1 METSEIASLIRIQF
15 AYIDGEV
22 SLDEAVTQMK
32 ASGSDCTET
41 TLRELLLSAPRFN
54 VLHLHEDT
62 KHGEKDEQS

>member
-1 METSEIASLIRIQF
+1 MQTSEIVSLIRIQF

-62 KHGEKDEQS
+62 KHGEAIEQS

>member
-1 METSEIASLIRIQF
+1 MEISEIASLIRIQF